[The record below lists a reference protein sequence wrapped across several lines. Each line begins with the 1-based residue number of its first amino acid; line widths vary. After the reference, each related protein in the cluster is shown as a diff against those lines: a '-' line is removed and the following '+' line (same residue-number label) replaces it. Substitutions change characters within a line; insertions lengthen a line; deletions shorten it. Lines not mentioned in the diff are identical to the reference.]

1 MTANG
6 AMASIRM
13 RGSRARFLAYTGPC
27 RCLSDGAED
36 TPSRTSCDL
45 APITSS
51 AGRASD
57 HGAGKAKR
65 LRGFQIEA
73 LIWIGRPIGSWA
85 GLAPRR
91 GFLLEREGHG
101 DGANTGGRR
110 LPNRAISSA
119 RARPG
124 PHCRR
129 PISAERLAGL
139 GNRLSRTSRLVN
151 PGVAAAAA
159 EVRINGL
166 ESRLL

>member
-1 MTANG
+1 MSASG
-6 AMASIRM
+6 ATASIQTRS
-13 RGSRARFLAYTGPC
+13 RGACFLAYTGPC

-85 GLAPRR
+85 GLAPQR

-101 DGANTGGRR
+101 DDANTGG
-110 LPNRAISSA
+110 
-119 RARPG
+119 
-124 PHCRR
+124 
-129 PISAERLAGL
+129 
-139 GNRLSRTSRLVN
+139 
-151 PGVAAAAA
+151 
-159 EVRINGL
+159 
-166 ESRLL
+166 